1 MLFKNNAGSSLLQHI
16 AQSYSDIESLLFADL
31 IRDYFHRQKLK
42 KYRFQEEV
50 LRDLRE
56 ERQIKEFLSSYKPFI
71 DHYCFD
77 EPIQT
82 PKDGYFR
89 AILHKPAKA
98 RSVEEVVFA
107 EGVLNHWDEEANV
120 RTNST
125 ITLGQI
131 RGRDD
136 WIVDCIHPDEDSEY
150 VMILYIAVNQE
161 HQGSFRRSKEAV
173 KAAYDLLLHSGK
185 QILLGTVITK
195 QQAKYPFRN
204 AAYTEKMLAPI
215 AGSRNRLMRLYER
228 LGFIP
233 VGDNEVVLVT
243 PKAYSTYLSNIDDL
257 MPVKPHLEKHSPYG
271 QKERVEM
278 MGIKPLSESDMA

>member
-1 MLFKNNAGSSLLQHI
+1 MLFNNNAGSSLLQHI
-16 AQSYSDIESLLFADL
+16 AQSYSDIESLQFADL
-31 IRDYFHRQKLK
+31 VRDHFHRRKLR

-56 ERQIKEFLSSYKPFI
+56 EREIKEFLSNYVPFI

-82 PKDGYFR
+82 AKDGYSK
-89 AILHKPAKA
+89 ATLCQAAKA
-98 RSVEEVVFA
+98 RAVEEVVFA
-107 EGVLNHWDEEANV
+107 EGVMNHWDEEANV
-120 RTNST
+120 RTNSP

-131 RGRDD
+131 RGRDN
-136 WIVDCIHPDEDSEY
+136 WTVDFIHPDEDSEY
-150 VMILYIAVNQE
+150 VKILYIAVSQE
-161 HQGSFRRSKEAV
+161 HQGSFRRCKETV
-173 KAAYDLLLHSGK
+173 SAAYNLLLHSGK

-204 AAYTEKMLAPI
+204 AAYADKMLAPI
-215 AGSRNRLMRLYER
+215 QGSRNRLMRLYER

-233 VGDNEVVLVT
+233 IGNNEVVLVT
-243 PKAYSTYLSNIDDL
+243 PKAYNTYLGNIDDL
-257 MPVKPHLEKHSPYG
+257 MPTKPHLEKHSPYG

-278 MGIKPLSESDMA
+278 IGMLDS

>member
-1 MLFKNNAGSSLLQHI
+1 MLLTNNAGSSLLHHI
-16 AQSYSDIESLLFADL
+16 AQSYSDIESLQFADL
-31 IRDYFHRQKLK
+31 LRDNFHRRKLR

-50 LRDLRE
+50 FRDLRE
-56 ERQIKEFLSSYKPFI
+56 ERQIKDFLSSYDPFI

-82 PKDGYFR
+82 AKDEYSKS
-89 AILHKPAKA
+89 ILHIAAKA
-98 RSVEEVVFA
+98 RAVEEVVFA
-107 EGVLNHWDEEANV
+107 EGVMNHWDEEANV
-120 RTNST
+120 RTISP

-136 WIVDCIHPDEDSEY
+136 WIVDFIHPDEDSEY
-150 VMILYIAVNQE
+150 VKLLYIAVCQE

-173 KAAYDLLLHSGK
+173 SAAYELLLHSGK

-204 AAYTEKMLAPI
+204 AAYAEKMLAPI

-233 VGDNEVVLVT
+233 IGDNEVVLVT

-257 MPVKPHLEKHSPYG
+257 MPTKPHMEKHAPYRE
-271 QKERVEM
+271 KERQKM
-278 MGIKPLSESDMA
+278 NLML

>member
-1 MLFKNNAGSSLLQHI
+1 MLQHI
-16 AQSYSDIESLLFADL
+16 AQTYSDIESLQFADL
-31 IRDYFHRQKLK
+31 VRDYISRRRLK
-42 KYRFQEEV
+42 GYRFQEEI

-56 ERQIKEFLSSYKPFI
+56 EYKIKKFLSRYDPFI

-82 PKDGYFR
+82 AKDGYFKS
-89 AILHKPAKA
+89 ILHKAAKA
-98 RSVEEVVFA
+98 RTVEGVIFA
-107 EGVLNHWDEEANV
+107 EGVMNHWDEEANV
-120 RTNST
+120 RTNSA

-136 WIVDCIHPDEDSEY
+136 WFVDFIQPEKDSEY
-150 VMILYIAVNQE
+150 VKILYIAVNPE

-173 KAAYDLLLHSGK
+173 KAAYNLLLHSGK

-204 AAYTEKMLAPI
+204 AAYAEKMLAPI
-215 AGSRNRLMRLYER
+215 QGSRNRLMRLYER

-233 VGDNEVVLVT
+233 IGDNEVVLVT

-257 MPVKPHLEKHSPYG
+257 IPTKPHLEKHSPYG
-271 QKERVEM
+271 QKERAEM
-278 MGIKPLSESDMA
+278 MGMLC

>member
-16 AQSYSDIESLLFADL
+16 AQSYSDIESLQFADL
-31 IRDYFHRQKLK
+31 IRDNFHRRKLK

-56 ERQIKEFLSSYKPFI
+56 ERQIKEFLSSYDPFI

-82 PKDGYFR
+82 AKDGYFKS
-89 AILHKPAKA
+89 ILHKTAKA
-98 RSVEEVVFA
+98 RAVEGVVFA

-136 WIVDCIHPDEDSEY
+136 WFVDFIHPDEDSEY
-150 VMILYIAVNQE
+150 VKILYIAVCQE

-173 KAAYDLLLHSGK
+173 KAAYELLLHSGK

-204 AAYTEKMLAPI
+204 AAYADKMLAPI
-215 AGSRNRLMRLYER
+215 TGSRNRLMRLYER

-233 VGDNEVVLVT
+233 IGDNEVVLVT
-243 PKAYSTYLSNIDDL
+243 PKAYSTYLSNIDEL

-271 QKERVEM
+271 QKERAEM
-278 MGIKPLSESDMA
+278 MEMLRE

>member
-1 MLFKNNAGSSLLQHI
+1 VLFKNNAGSSLLHHI
-16 AQSYSDIESLLFADL
+16 AQSYSDIESLQFADL
-31 IRDYFHRQKLK
+31 VRDHFSRQKLRT
-42 KYRFQEEV
+42 YRFQEEV

-56 ERQIKEFLSSYKPFI
+56 ERQIKEFLASYDPFI

-82 PKDGYFR
+82 AKDGYSKS
-89 AILHKPAKA
+89 ILNKAAKV
-98 RSVEEVVFA
+98 RTVEGVIFA
-107 EGVLNHWDEEANV
+107 EGVLNHWDEEANI
-120 RTNST
+120 RTNSP

-136 WIVDCIHPDEDSEY
+136 WFVDFIQPDEDSEY
-150 VMILYIAVNQE
+150 VKILYIAVAE
-161 HQGSFRRSKEAV
+161 KHQGSFRRCKEAV
-173 KAAYDLLLHSGK
+173 KAAYELLLHSGK

-204 AAYTEKMLAPI
+204 AAYADKMLAPI

-233 VGDNEVVLVT
+233 IGDNEVVLVT
-243 PKAYSTYLSNIDDL
+243 PKAYSTYLGNIDDL
-257 MPVKPHLEKHSPYG
+257 MPTKPHLEKHSPYG
-271 QKERVEM
+271 ENERAEM
-278 MGIKPLSESDMA
+278 MGD

>member
-1 MLFKNNAGSSLLQHI
+1 MLFNNNAGSSLLQHI
-16 AQSYSDIESLLFADL
+16 AQSYSDIESLQFADL
-31 IRDYFHRQKLK
+31 VRDYISRRRLK
-42 KYRFQEEV
+42 GYRFQEEV

-56 ERQIKEFLSSYKPFI
+56 ERQIKAFLSSYDPFI

-82 PKDGYFR
+82 AKDGYSK
-89 AILHKPAKA
+89 AILHKAAKA
-98 RSVEEVVFA
+98 RTVEGVIFA

-120 RTNST
+120 RTISP

-136 WIVDCIHPDEDSEY
+136 WIVDFIHPDEDSEY
-150 VMILYIAVNQE
+150 VKILYIAVSKE
-161 HQGSFRRSKEAV
+161 HQGSFRRCKEAV
-173 KAAYDLLLHSGK
+173 KAAYNLLLHSGK

-195 QQAKYPFRN
+195 QQAKYPFRT
-204 AAYTEKMLAPI
+204 AAYADKMLAPI
-215 AGSRNRLMRLYER
+215 QGSRNRLMRLYER

-233 VGDNEVVLVT
+233 IGDNEIVLVT

-257 MPVKPHLEKHSPYG
+257 MPTKPHLEKHSPYG
-271 QKERVEM
+271 EKERVQM
-278 MGIKPLSESDMA
+278 KGML

>member
-1 MLFKNNAGSSLLQHI
+1 MLFTNNAGSSLLQHI
-16 AQSYSDIESLLFADL
+16 AQSYSDIESLQFAEL
-31 IRDYFHRQKLK
+31 VRDYISRQKFN
-42 KYRFQEEV
+42 KYRFQEEL

-56 ERQIKEFLSSYKPFI
+56 EREIKAFLQSYDPFI

-82 PKDGYFR
+82 AKDGYLK
-89 AILHKPAKA
+89 ATLCQAAKA
-98 RSVEEVVFA
+98 RTVEGVIFA

-120 RTNST
+120 RTNSP

-136 WIVDCIHPDEDSEY
+136 WFVDFIHPDEDSEY
-150 VMILYIAVNQE
+150 VRILYIAVSKE
-161 HQGSFRRSKEAV
+161 HQGCFRRCKEAV
-173 KAAYDLLLHSGK
+173 KAAYELLLHSGK

-204 AAYTEKMLAPI
+204 AAYADKMLAPI
-215 AGSRNRLMRLYER
+215 QGSRNRLMSLYER

-233 VGDNEVVLVT
+233 IGDNEVVLVT
-243 PKAYSTYLSNIDDL
+243 PKAYSTYLGNIDDL
-257 MPVKPHLEKHSPYG
+257 MPSKPHLEKHSPYG
-271 QKERVEM
+271 QKERAEM
-278 MGIKPLSESDMA
+278 MGIKPLSESDMP

>member
-1 MLFKNNAGSSLLQHI
+1 MLFTNNAGSSLLQHI
-16 AQSYSDIESLLFADL
+16 AQSYSDIESLQFADL
-31 IRDYFHRQKLK
+31 IRDYSYRQKLR
-42 KYRFQEEV
+42 KYRFQEEL

-56 ERQIKEFLSSYKPFI
+56 ERQIKSFLKSYDPFI
-71 DHYCFD
+71 DYYCFN
-77 EPIQT
+77 EPIRT
-82 PKDGYFR
+82 PKDGYFNS
-89 AILHKPAKA
+89 ILHKAAKA
-98 RSVEEVVFA
+98 RTVEEVVFA
-107 EGVLNHWDEEANV
+107 EGVMNHWDEEANV
-120 RTNST
+120 RTNSP

-136 WIVDCIHPDEDSEY
+136 WFVDFIQPDDDSEY
-150 VMILYIAVNQE
+150 VKILYIAVSKE

-204 AAYTEKMLAPI
+204 AAYADKMLAPI

-271 QKERVEM
+271 QKERAEM
-278 MGIKPLSESDMA
+278 MRILEE

>member
-1 MLFKNNAGSSLLQHI
+1 VLFTNNAGSSLLQHI
-16 AQSYSDIESLLFADL
+16 AQSYSYIESLQFADL
-31 IRDYFHRQKLK
+31 LREHFSRKNLR
-42 KYRFQEEV
+42 KYRFQEQV

-56 ERQIKEFLSSYKPFI
+56 ERQIKAFLSNYDPFI

-82 PKDGYFR
+82 AKDGYSK
-89 AILHKPAKA
+89 ATLCQAAKA
-98 RSVEEVVFA
+98 RAVEEVVFA
-107 EGVLNHWDEEANV
+107 EGVMNHWDEEANV
-120 RTNST
+120 RTNSP

-136 WIVDCIHPDEDSEY
+136 WFVDFIQPDDDSEY
-150 VMILYIAVNQE
+150 VKILYIVVSQE
-161 HQGSFRRSKEAV
+161 HQGSFGRCKRAV
-173 KAAYDLLLHSGK
+173 GAAYDLLLHSGK

-204 AAYTEKMLAPI
+204 AAYADKMLAPI

-233 VGDNEVVLVT
+233 IGDNEVVLVT
-243 PKAYSTYLSNIDDL
+243 PEAYSTYLSNIDEL
-257 MPVKPHLEKHSPYG
+257 MPTKPHLEKHSPYG
-271 QKERVEM
+271 ENERAEM
-278 MGIKPLSESDMA
+278 MGIKPLSESDMP

>member
-1 MLFKNNAGSSLLQHI
+1 
-16 AQSYSDIESLLFADL
+16 
-31 IRDYFHRQKLK
+31 
-42 KYRFQEEV
+42 

-56 ERQIKEFLSSYKPFI
+56 EREIKEFLSSYDPFI

-82 PKDGYFR
+82 AKDGCFK
-89 AILHKPAKA
+89 ATLCQAAKA
-98 RSVEEVVFA
+98 RTVEEVVFA
-107 EGVLNHWDEEANV
+107 EGVLNHWDDEANV
-120 RTNST
+120 RTNSP

-136 WIVDCIHPDEDSEY
+136 WIVDFIQPDEDSEY
-150 VMILYIAVNQE
+150 VKLLYIAVSKE
-161 HQGSFRRSKEAV
+161 HQGSFRRCKEAV

-204 AAYTEKMLAPI
+204 AAYADKMLAPI
-215 AGSRNRLMRLYER
+215 QGSRNRLMRLYER

-233 VGDNEVVLVT
+233 IGDNEVVLVT

-257 MPVKPHLEKHSPYG
+257 MPAKPHLEKHAPYG
-271 QKERVEM
+271 QKERAEM
-278 MGIKPLSESDMA
+278 MGMSGE

>member
-1 MLFKNNAGSSLLQHI
+1 VLFNNNAGSSLLHHI
-16 AQSYSDIESLLFADL
+16 AKSYSDIESLQFADL
-31 IRDYFHRQKLK
+31 VRDHFHRRKLS

-56 ERQIKEFLSSYKPFI
+56 EREIKAFLASYDPFI

-82 PKDGYFR
+82 AKDGYFKS
-89 AILHKPAKA
+89 ILHKTAKVRA
-98 RSVEEVVFA
+98 VEGVIFA
-107 EGVLNHWDEEANV
+107 EGVMNHWDEEANV
-120 RTNST
+120 RTNSP

-131 RGRDD
+131 RGRGDWFVDFIQPDD
-136 WIVDCIHPDEDSEY
+136 DSEY
-150 VMILYIAVNQE
+150 VKILYIAVSKE
-161 HQGSFRRSKEAV
+161 HQGSFRRCKEAV
-173 KAAYDLLLHSGK
+173 SAAYNLLLHSGK

-204 AAYTEKMLAPI
+204 AAYADKMLAPI

-257 MPVKPHLEKHSPYG
+257 MPTKPHLEKHSPYS
-271 QKERVEM
+271 QKERAEM
-278 MGIKPLSESDMA
+278 MGD

>member
-1 MLFKNNAGSSLLQHI
+1 LLQHI
-16 AQSYSDIESLLFADL
+16 SQSYSDIESLQFADL
-31 IRDYFHRQKLK
+31 VRDYFHRQKLK

-56 ERQIKEFLSSYKPFI
+56 ERQIKEFLSSYDPFI

-82 PKDGYFR
+82 AKDGYFKS
-89 AILHKPAKA
+89 ILHKTAKA
-98 RSVEEVVFA
+98 RAVEGVVFA

-136 WIVDCIHPDEDSEY
+136 WFVDFIHPDEDSEY
-150 VMILYIAVNQE
+150 VKILYIAVCQE

-173 KAAYDLLLHSGK
+173 KAAYELLLHSGK

-204 AAYTEKMLAPI
+204 AAYADKMLAPI
-215 AGSRNRLMRLYER
+215 TGSRNRLMRLYER

-233 VGDNEVVLVT
+233 IGDNEVVLVT
-243 PKAYSTYLSNIDDL
+243 PKAYSTYLSNIDEL

-271 QKERVEM
+271 QKERAEM
-278 MGIKPLSESDMA
+278 MEMLDS